1 MEQET
6 IITLRSTTD
15 ETTRWLGWTRVQFQL
30 KIRQQSPMVPS
41 AVPEEESVSLRSL
54 SDKNAGLLVHI
65 KVNPPQIMQNLGARD
80 VKKVRPLT
88 EEDLL
93 TRHDIIKLGET
104 LSQLGKLQMLS
115 ETCLSLSKCRSV
127 NRAWWH
133 TSDVLTVTVTC
144 FQLC

>member
-1 MEQET
+1 
-6 IITLRSTTD
+6 
-15 ETTRWLGWTRVQFQL
+15 
-30 KIRQQSPMVPS
+30 MVPR

-127 NRAWWH
+127 NRA
-133 TSDVLTVTVTC
+133 
-144 FQLC
+144 

>member
-15 ETTRWLGWTRVQFQL
+15 EATRWLGWTRVQCQL
-30 KIRQQSPMVPS
+30 KIRQQSPMVPR

-65 KVNPPQIMQNLGARD
+65 KVNPPQIMQNLGACD

-133 TSDVLTVTVTC
+133 TSDELTVTVTC